1 MKALLEILPKLLELM
16 PEIVKFLK
24 YIPIL
29 MVLAGIGY
37 GVYYATQNYRDP
49 YKCFNNEIYERMSVE
64 STVYQFK
71 GGYCVN
77 EKQTDPAVQK
87 EIKQ

>member
-1 MKALLEILPKLLELM
+1 MGLKALLDILPKLLELM

-49 YKCFNNEIYERMSVE
+49 YKCFNNEVYEQLRVDSD
-64 STVYQFK
+64 VYVFK
-71 GGYCVN
+71 GGYCITGE
-77 EKQTDPAVQK
+77 EKKD
-87 EIKQ
+87 

>member
-16 PEIVKFLK
+16 PGIVKFLK

-29 MVLAGIGY
+29 MVLGGVGY

-49 YKCFNNEIYERMSVE
+49 YKCFNNEIYEQVRVDSD
-64 STVYQFK
+64 VYVFK
-71 GGYCVN
+71 GGFCITGQD
-77 EKQTDPAVQK
+77 KSD
-87 EIKQ
+87 

>member
-1 MKALLEILPKLLELM
+1 MKDLLNILPKILELM
-16 PEIVKFLK
+16 PGIVKFLK

-37 GVYYATQNYRDP
+37 GAFYWSQNYKDP
-49 YKCFNNEIYERMSVE
+49 YKCVDNQIYEQVRMDSN
-64 STVYQFK
+64 VYEFK

-77 EKQTDPAVQK
+77 GKD
-87 EIKQ
+87 